1 MSRVYNYN
9 SNYINQLDNPLMN
22 EVNFIVREPLLDPKQ
37 RVIGFQLSWQHPDQ
51 SVALSS
57 EDLSSLMEF
66 VAEQLNDEETGFL
79 LGDSVLFLDAVPELL
94 QAGGLKLLSPKHTVL
109 ILSKQDFTNIA
120 TLELIKELR
129 QLGYGICMRGADLS
143 TLERSFFS
151 QISHIEVQLNAG
163 NFASQAKVY
172 AALKQSDVR
181 MVARKVE
188 TWQDFDACAALGLDS
203 FVGKLH
209 LMPRPN
215 PNNKGLNS
223 AQTTILQLMEMIR
236 KNADVQQLETV
247 VKRDA
252 ALAYKLLRYINSAGF
267 GLRTEVQSLKHAVT
281 ILGYSP
287 LYRWLSLLL
296 ATASTGSSPVLLETA
311 IVRGR
316 FAELLGQPFM
326 SKTEA
331 ENLFV
336 AGMFSLLDRLLG
348 IPMEEVLSSIQ
359 LPEAVTEALISRSG
373 VYGPYL
379 ALAEACELNSM
390 LVGSL
395 AESLR
400 IKPIDVNKAHLSALV
415 WAKNI
420 SMA

>member
-1 MSRVYNYN
+1 
-9 SNYINQLDNPLMN
+9 MN

-37 RVIGFQLSWQHPDQ
+37 RVIGFQLSWQHPEQ
-51 SVALSS
+51 TSKLTT

-66 VAEQLNDEETGFL
+66 VAEQLNDEDAGFL
-79 LGDSVLFLDAVPELL
+79 LGDSVLFLEAVPELL
-94 QAGGLKLLSPKHTVL
+94 HAEGLKLLPPKNTVL
-109 ILSKQDFTNIA
+109 ILSKSDFTNSV
-120 TLELIKELR
+120 TLDLIKELR
-129 QLGYGICMRGADLS
+129 LLGYGICMRGADLS

-151 QISHIEVQLNAG
+151 QISHIEVQLNAA
-163 NFASQAKVY
+163 NFAAQAKVY
-172 AALKQSDVR
+172 AALKQSNVR
-181 MVARKVE
+181 MVARKVS

-215 PNNKGLNS
+215 PSNKGLNS

-236 KNADVQQLETV
+236 KNADIQQLETV

-296 ATASTGSSPVLLETA
+296 ATASTSGNSPVLLETA

-373 VYGPYL
+373 IYGPYL

-400 IKPIDVNKAHLSALV
+400 INPVDVNKAHLSALV
-415 WAKNI
+415 WAKNV
-420 SMA
+420 ATV

>member
-1 MSRVYNYN
+1 
-9 SNYINQLDNPLMN
+9 MN

-37 RVIGFQLSWQHPDQ
+37 RVIGFQLSWQHPEQ
-51 SVALSS
+51 VTELSTA
-57 EDLSSLMEF
+57 DLSSLMEF
-66 VAEQLNDEETGFL
+66 VAEQLVDDETGFL
-79 LGDSVLFLDAVPELL
+79 LGESVLFLDAVPELL
-94 QAGGLKLLSPKHTVL
+94 AAEGLKLLPPKNTVL
-109 ILSKQDFTNIA
+109 LLSKRDFTNPA
-120 TLELIKELR
+120 TLDAIKELR
-129 QLGYGICMRGADLS
+129 QLGYGICMKGADLS

-151 QISHIEVQLNAG
+151 QISHIEVRLDAG

-172 AALKQSDVR
+172 AALKQSSVK
-181 MVARKVE
+181 MVSRNAAS
-188 TWQDFDACAALGLDS
+188 WQDFDACAALGLDS

-215 PNNKGLNS
+215 PAQKGLNS

-236 KNADVQQLETV
+236 KNADIQQLETV

-296 ATASTGSSPVLLETA
+296 ATASTSGNSPVLLETA

-331 ENLFV
+331 ENLFI

-348 IPMEEVLSSIQ
+348 IPMSEVLSSIQ
-359 LPEAVTEALISRSG
+359 LPEAVTEALVSRSG
-373 VYGPYL
+373 PYGPYL

-400 IKPIDVNKAHLSALV
+400 ISPIDVNKAHLSALV

-420 SMA
+420 ANL

>member
-1 MSRVYNYN
+1 
-9 SNYINQLDNPLMN
+9 MN

-37 RVIGFQLSWQHPDQ
+37 RVIGFQLSWQHPEQ
-51 SVALSS
+51 TTELSI
-57 EDLSSLMEF
+57 EDFSSLMEF

-79 LGDSVLFLDAVPELL
+79 LGDSMLFLDAVPELL
-94 QAGGLKLLSPKHTVL
+94 RAEGLKLLPPQNTVL
-109 ILSKQDFTNIA
+109 ILSKKDFTNSS
-120 TLELIKELR
+120 TLEAIKELR
-129 QLGYGICMRGADLS
+129 QLGYGICMKDADLS
-143 TLERSFFS
+143 TLERSFFA
-151 QISHIEVQLNAG
+151 QISHIEVQFDAG
-163 NFASQAKVY
+163 NFSSQAKMY
-172 AALKQSDVR
+172 AALKQSEIR
-181 MVARKVE
+181 MVSRKVAN
-188 TWQDFDACAALGLDS
+188 WHDFDACAALGLDS

-209 LMPRPN
+209 LIPRPN
-215 PNNKGLNS
+215 PTQKGLNS

-296 ATASTGSSPVLLETA
+296 ATASTSGSSPVLLETA

-316 FAELLGQPFM
+316 FAELLGQPYM

-336 AGMFSLLDRLLG
+336 SGMFSLLDRLLG
-348 IPMEEVLSSIQ
+348 LPMSEVLSSIQ
-359 LPEAVTEALISRSG
+359 LPESVTEALISRSG
-373 VYGPYL
+373 IYGPYL

-420 SMA
+420 TLT

>member
-1 MSRVYNYN
+1 
-9 SNYINQLDNPLMN
+9 MN

-37 RVIGFQLSWQHPDQ
+37 RVIGFQLSWQNPNQ

-57 EDLSSLMEF
+57 DDLSSLMEF

-79 LGDSVLFLDAVPELL
+79 LGDSVLFLEAVPELL
-94 QAGGLKLLSPKHTVL
+94 QADGLKLLPPKHTVL
-109 ILSKQDFTNIA
+109 ILSKQDFTNSA

-151 QISHIEVQLNAG
+151 QISHIEVQLNAA

-209 LMPRPN
+209 LTPRPN
-215 PNNKGLNS
+215 PTNKGLNS

-296 ATASTGSSPVLLETA
+296 ATASTGNSPVLLETA

-348 IPMEEVLSSIQ
+348 MPMEEVLSSIQ

-373 VYGPYL
+373 IYGPYL

-400 IKPIDVNKAHLSALV
+400 IKPVDVNKAHLSALV

-420 SMA
+420 ATA

>member
-1 MSRVYNYN
+1 
-9 SNYINQLDNPLMN
+9 MN

-37 RVIGFQLSWQHPDQ
+37 RVIGFQLSWQNPNQ

-57 EDLSSLMEF
+57 DDLSSLMEF

-79 LGDSVLFLDAVPELL
+79 LGDSVLFLEAVPELL
-94 QAGGLKLLSPKHTVL
+94 QADGLKLLPPKHTVL
-109 ILSKQDFTNIA
+109 ILSKQDFTNSA

-151 QISHIEVQLNAG
+151 QISHIEVQLNAA

-209 LMPRPN
+209 LTPRPN
-215 PNNKGLNS
+215 PTNKGLNS

-296 ATASTGSSPVLLETA
+296 ATASTGNSPVLLETA

-373 VYGPYL
+373 IYGPYL

-400 IKPIDVNKAHLSALV
+400 IKPVDVNKAHLSALV

-420 SMA
+420 ATA

>member
-1 MSRVYNYN
+1 
-9 SNYINQLDNPLMN
+9 MN
-22 EVNFIVREPLLDPKQ
+22 ETNFIVREPLLDPKQ
-37 RVIGFQLSWQHPDQ
+37 RVIGFQLSWQNSSQ
-51 SVALSS
+51 AAELSVD
-57 EDLSSLMEF
+57 DLNSLTEF
-66 VAEQLNDEETGFL
+66 VAEKLNDEETGFL

-94 QAGGLKLLSPKHTVL
+94 KAEGLKLLPPKNIVL
-109 ILSKQDFTNIA
+109 VLSKRDFTDPA
-120 TLELIKELR
+120 TLESIKELR

-151 QISHIEVQLNAG
+151 QISHIEVQLNPA
-163 NFASQAKVY
+163 NLASQAKVY
-172 AALKQSDVR
+172 AALKQSSVR
-181 MVARKVE
+181 MVARNVLS
-188 TWQDFDACAALGLDS
+188 WQDFDACSALGLDS

-209 LMPRPN
+209 LTPRPSAEK
-215 PNNKGLNS
+215 KGLNT
-223 AQTTILQLMEMIR
+223 AQATILQLMEMIR
-236 KNADVQQLETV
+236 KNADIQQLEAV

-267 GLRTEVQSLKHAVT
+267 GLRTEVQSLKHAVQ

-296 ATASTGSSPVLLETA
+296 ATASTSGYSPVLLETA

-316 FAELLGQPFM
+316 FAELLGQSCM
-326 SKTEA
+326 SKAEA

-348 IPMEEVLSSIQ
+348 ISMDEVLSTIQ
-359 LPEAVTEALISRSG
+359 LPEAVTEALISRGG

-395 AESLR
+395 SESLR
-400 IKPIDVNKAHLSALV
+400 IKPNEVNTAHLSALV

-420 SMA
+420 ASA

>member
-1 MSRVYNYN
+1 
-9 SNYINQLDNPLMN
+9 MN
-22 EVNFIVREPLLDPKQ
+22 EANFIVREPLLDPKQ
-37 RVIGFQLSWQHPDQ
+37 RVIGFQLSWQHPEQ
-51 SVALSS
+51 VT
-57 EDLSSLMEF
+57 DLSTEDFNSLMTF
-66 VAEQLNDEETGFL
+66 VAEQLNDDETGFL
-79 LGDSVLFLDAVPELL
+79 LGDNVLFMDAVPELL
-94 QAGGLKLLSPKHTVL
+94 RADGLKLLPPKNTVL
-109 ILSKQDFTNIA
+109 ILSKRDFTNSN
-120 TLELIKELR
+120 TLEAIKELR
-129 QLGYGICMRGADLS
+129 QLGYGICMKDADLS

-151 QISHIEVQLNAG
+151 QISHIEVQLDAG
-163 NFASQAKVY
+163 NFATQAKMY
-172 AALKQSDVR
+172 AALKQSDIR
-181 MVARKVE
+181 MVSRKVAN
-188 TWQDFDACAALGLDS
+188 WQDFDACAALGLDS

-215 PNNKGLNS
+215 PVQKGLNS

-236 KNADVQQLETV
+236 KNADIQQLETV
-247 VKRDA
+247 LKRDA

-296 ATASTGSSPVLLETA
+296 ATASTSGNSPVLLETA
-311 IVRGR
+311 IIRGR
-316 FAELLGQPFM
+316 FAELLGQPYM
-326 SKTEA
+326 SKSEA

-348 IPMEEVLSSIQ
+348 IPMSEVLSSIQ
-359 LPEAVTEALISRSG
+359 LPESVTEALISRSG
-373 VYGPYL
+373 IYGPYL

-395 AESLR
+395 AETLR
-400 IKPIDVNKAHLSALV
+400 IKPVDVNKAHLSALV

-420 SMA
+420 ASL

>member
-1 MSRVYNYN
+1 MTF
-9 SNYINQLDNPLMN
+9 MN

-37 RVIGFQLSWQHPDQ
+37 RVIGFQLSWQNPDQ
-51 SVALSS
+51 AVSLSS
-57 EDLSSLMEF
+57 SELSSLMEF
-66 VAEQLNDEETGFL
+66 VAAQLNDEKTGFL
-79 LGDSVLFLDAVPELL
+79 LGDSMLFLDAIPELL
-94 QAGGLKLLSPKHTVL
+94 QANGLKLLPPKHTVL
-109 ILSKQDFTNIA
+109 ILSKHDFTNGV

-129 QLGYGICMRGADLS
+129 TLGYGICMRGADLS
-143 TLERSFFS
+143 TLERSFFPL
-151 QISHIEVQLNAG
+151 ISHIEVQLIAE
-163 NFASQAKVY
+163 NFASQAKIY
-172 AALKQSDVR
+172 AVLKQSNVR
-181 MVARKVE
+181 MIARKVSN
-188 TWQDFDACAALGLDS
+188 WQDFDACAALGLDS

-215 PNNKGLNS
+215 PTNKGLNS

-236 KNADVQQLETV
+236 KNADVQQLESV

-348 IPMEEVLSSIQ
+348 VPMEEVLSSIQ
-359 LPEAVTEALISRSG
+359 LPEAVTEALISRRG

-395 AESLR
+395 AESLK
-400 IKPIDVNKAHLSALV
+400 IAPVDVNKAHLSAMV

-420 SMA
+420 STV

>member
-1 MSRVYNYN
+1 
-9 SNYINQLDNPLMN
+9 MN

-37 RVIGFQLSWQHPDQ
+37 RVIGFQLSWQHPEQ
-51 SVALSS
+51 TSGLTT

-66 VAEQLNDEETGFL
+66 VAEQLNDDEAGFL
-79 LGDSVLFLDAVPELL
+79 LGDSVLFLEAAPALL
-94 QAGGLKLLSPKHTVL
+94 QAEGLKLLSPKNTVL
-109 ILSKQDFTNIA
+109 ILSKSDFTNST

-129 QLGYGICMRGADLS
+129 LLGYGICMRGADLS

-151 QISHIEVQLNAG
+151 QISHIEVQLNAA
-163 NFASQAKVY
+163 NFAAQAKVY
-172 AALKQSDVR
+172 AALKQSNVR
-181 MVARKVE
+181 MVARKVS

-215 PNNKGLNS
+215 PSNKGLNS

-236 KNADVQQLETV
+236 KNADIQQLETV

-296 ATASTGSSPVLLETA
+296 ATASTSGNSPVLLETA

-400 IKPIDVNKAHLSALV
+400 IKPVDVNKAHLSALV

-420 SMA
+420 ANV

>member
-1 MSRVYNYN
+1 
-9 SNYINQLDNPLMN
+9 MN

-37 RVIGFQLSWQHPDQ
+37 RVIGFQLSWQHPEQ
-51 SVALSS
+51 TTELSI
-57 EDLSSLMEF
+57 EDFSSLMEF

-79 LGDSVLFLDAVPELL
+79 LGDSMLFLDAVPELL
-94 QAGGLKLLSPKHTVL
+94 HAEGLKLLPPQNTVL
-109 ILSKQDFTNIA
+109 ILSKKDFTNSS
-120 TLELIKELR
+120 TLEAIKELR
-129 QLGYGICMRGADLS
+129 QLGYGICMKDADLS
-143 TLERSFFS
+143 TLERSFFA
-151 QISHIEVQLNAG
+151 QISHIEVQFDAG
-163 NFASQAKVY
+163 NFSSQAKMY
-172 AALKQSDVR
+172 AALKQSEIR
-181 MVARKVE
+181 MVSRKVAN
-188 TWQDFDACAALGLDS
+188 WHDFDACAALGLDS

-209 LMPRPN
+209 LIPRPN
-215 PNNKGLNS
+215 PAQKGLNS

-296 ATASTGSSPVLLETA
+296 ATASTSGSSPVLLETA

-316 FAELLGQPFM
+316 FAELLGQPYM

-336 AGMFSLLDRLLG
+336 SGMFSLLDRLLG
-348 IPMEEVLSSIQ
+348 LPMSEVLSSIQ
-359 LPEAVTEALISRSG
+359 LPESVTEALISRSG
-373 VYGPYL
+373 IYGPYL

-420 SMA
+420 TLT

>member
-1 MSRVYNYN
+1 
-9 SNYINQLDNPLMN
+9 MN
-22 EVNFIVREPLLDPKQ
+22 ETNFIVREPLLDPKQ
-37 RVIGFQLSWQHPDQ
+37 RVIGFQLSWQNSSQ
-51 SVALSS
+51 AAEFSVD
-57 EDLSSLMEF
+57 DLNSLMEF
-66 VAEQLNDEETGFL
+66 VAEKLNDEDTGFL
-79 LGDSVLFLDAVPELL
+79 LGDSILFMDAVPELL
-94 QAGGLKLLSPKHTVL
+94 KAEGLKLLPPKNTVL
-109 ILSKQDFTNIA
+109 VLSKRDFTNPE
-120 TLELIKELR
+120 TLESIKELR

-151 QISHIEVQLNAG
+151 QISHIEVQLNPA
-163 NFASQAKVY
+163 NLASQAKVY
-172 AALKQSDVR
+172 AALKQSSVR
-181 MVARKVE
+181 MVARNVLS
-188 TWQDFDACAALGLDS
+188 WQDFDACSALGLDS

-209 LMPRPN
+209 LTPRPSAEK
-215 PNNKGLNS
+215 KGLNT

-236 KNADVQQLETV
+236 KNADIQQLEAV

-252 ALAYKLLRYINSAGF
+252 TLAYKLLRYINSAGF
-267 GLRTEVQSLKHAVT
+267 GLRTEVQSLKHAVQ

-296 ATASTGSSPVLLETA
+296 ATASTSGYSPVLLETA

-316 FAELLGQPFM
+316 FAELLGQPYM
-326 SKTEA
+326 SKAEA

-348 IPMEEVLSSIQ
+348 ISMEEVLSTIQ
-359 LPEAVTEALISRSG
+359 LPEAVTEALISRG
-373 VYGPYL
+373 GAYGPYL

-395 AESLR
+395 SESLR
-400 IKPIDVNKAHLSALV
+400 IKPNEVNAAHLSALV

-420 SMA
+420 AAT

>member
-1 MSRVYNYN
+1 
-9 SNYINQLDNPLMN
+9 MN
-22 EVNFIVREPLLDPKQ
+22 EANFIVREPLLDPKQ
-37 RVIGFQLSWQHPDQ
+37 RVIGFQLSWQNPEQ
-51 SVALSS
+51 KSVLST

-66 VAEQLNDEETGFL
+66 VAEQLNDEDAGFL
-79 LGDSVLFLDAVPELL
+79 LGDSVLFLEATPELL
-94 QAGGLKLLSPKHTVL
+94 HADGLKLLSPKNTVL
-109 ILSKQDFTNIA
+109 ILSKDDFTNQN
-120 TLELIKELR
+120 TLELIKKLR

-151 QISHIEVQLNAG
+151 QISHIEVHLNAA
-163 NFASQAKVY
+163 NFAAQAKVY

-181 MVARKVE
+181 MVARKVSS
-188 TWQDFDACAALGLDS
+188 WQDFDACAALGLDS

-209 LMPRPN
+209 LIPRPN
-215 PNNKGLNS
+215 PSSKGLNS

-236 KNADVQQLETV
+236 KNADVQQLEAV

-287 LYRWLSLLL
+287 LYRWLSVLL
-296 ATASTGSSPVLLETA
+296 ATASTSGSSPVLLETA

-316 FAELLGQPFM
+316 FSELLGQPFM

-348 IPMEEVLSSIQ
+348 LPMEEVLSSIQ
-359 LPEAVTEALISRSG
+359 LPDAVTEALISRSG
-373 VYGPYL
+373 AYGPYL

-400 IKPIDVNKAHLSALV
+400 ISPAEVNKAHLSALV

-420 SMA
+420 ASV